1 MRAWDIDIDTD
12 LSGILLY
19 KKFNKEKNENISV
32 HDISYKT

>member
-32 HDISYKT
+32 YDISYKT

>member
-19 KKFNKEKNENISV
+19 KKFNKEKNEIISV
-32 HDISYKT
+32 YDISYKT